1 MVSLGSCGRVDCLPF
16 VSEPILPVMT
26 VPMETLN
33 PAIVDIGPD
42 GLTVACTATGPQL
55 GLNEPEDKFQGPLA
69 IQIELVQSEG
79 PISVTGTLEGTAIRQ
94 CVRCLVEY
102 SDPLFVTL
110 YAEYLPQAGAAT
122 KPVPAE
128 QGRKSARRQA
138 QPVESVDEADEEDEV
153 YWYQGD
159 HLDLVPMVREQVILA
174 APMQPVCREDCLG
187 LCPQCGQNLN
197 ERRCGCP
204 PEQAPSPFR
213 VLRGRQSKGGN
224 A

>member
-1 MVSLGSCGRVDCLPF
+1 MSLGSRGRVVCLPF
-16 VSEPILPVMT
+16 GSEAVLPVMT

-42 GLTVACTATGPQL
+42 GLSLSCAATGPQL
-55 GLNEPEDKFQGPLA
+55 GLNEPEDKFQGPLT
-69 IQIELVQSEG
+69 IQIELVHQQG

-94 CVRCLVEY
+94 CVRCLAEY

-110 YAEYLPQAGAAT
+110 YAEYLLQADAAT
-122 KPVPAE
+122 NSTQAE
-128 QGRKSARRQA
+128 QGRKGTRRA
-138 QPVESVDEADEEDEV
+138 THSVEPVEEADEEDEV

-174 APMQPVCREDCLG
+174 APMQPLCREDCLG

-204 PEQAPSPFR
+204 PEQTPSPFR
-213 VLRGRQSKGGN
+213 VLRGRQSKSGN

>member
-1 MVSLGSCGRVDCLPF
+1 
-16 VSEPILPVMT
+16 MT

-42 GLTVACTATGPQL
+42 GLTVSCTATGPQL

-110 YAEYLPQAGAAT
+110 YAEYLPQVGAVASLLSPT
-122 KPVPAE
+122 
-128 QGRKSARRQA
+128 G
-138 QPVESVDEADEEDEV
+138 ADERF
-153 YWYQGD
+153 
-159 HLDLVPMVREQVILA
+159 HLACGLMDCGRVSDAILYL
-174 APMQPVCREDCLG
+174 E
-187 LCPQCGQNLN
+187 NLWN
-197 ERRCGCP
+197 ERP
-204 PEQAPSPFR
+204 ADFR
-213 VLRGRQSKGGN
+213 SAFARACASL
-224 A
+224 